1 MGPNTRVPLFING
14 FSLSSRTPIGVQT
27 VRLLGP
33 HRDWLHFHW
42 RTHNL
47 RPLDARSILFEN
59 PVLGR
64 FHFLRHPK
72 LLPAWEGLGISPWS
86 GSDLRPSLVKRLLN
100 YRERVSS
107 VYAAPLCETDAKR
120 CLKLVNLVGVP
131 FVLHL
136 WDVLHGDVARGALRE
151 LVERAESVFC
161 ISQPLLDD
169 VSLIREAELLS
180 FSRDASPITA
190 MPREEGALRVA
201 MHGTI
206 NCYPEGLDDLDQ
218 AIALLEPRGLKVEVS
233 FLGPQRILRRA
244 NTTLE
249 KRVNVRGFMPTQQ
262 DVDAELG
269 RAHVAFLPGPAV
281 DPGRDMRSRYSI
293 PSRMLDYLA
302 VGLPI
307 VGTVH
312 KASATAGFVRKL
324 GLDATATCSGPAE
337 IAEWLF
343 QLARPERWAE
353 QSARSCNAFDL
364 LQRQEDPAKRLKRA
378 LDNIAQPRPYSQTT
392 SVAAAGGENAW
403 YEGHGFGHAVE
414 AQ

>member
-27 VRLLGP
+27 LRLLGP

-47 RPLDARSILFEN
+47 RPLDERSILFEN
-59 PVLGR
+59 PFLGR
-64 FHFLRHPK
+64 FSFLRHPK

-86 GSDLRPSLVKRLLN
+86 GSDLRPSLVKRLLG

-136 WDVLHGDVARGALRE
+136 WDVLHGDIARGALRE

-180 FSRDASPITA
+180 FSRDASPIAA

-312 KASATAGFVRKL
+312 KASATAGFVKKL

-343 QLARPERWAE
+343 QLARPEQWAQ
-353 QSARSCNAFDL
+353 QSARSSNAFDM
-364 LQRQEDPAKRLKRA
+364 LQRQEDPAKTLKRA
-378 LDNIAQPRPYSQTT
+378 LDNIAQPGTYSQPLTRPRILG
-392 SVAAAGGENAW
+392 APHLAGFSRDVGYSES
-403 YEGHGFGHAVE
+403 
-414 AQ
+414 

>member
-27 VRLLGP
+27 LRLLGP

-47 RPLDARSILFEN
+47 RPLDERSILFEN
-59 PVLGR
+59 PFLGR
-64 FHFLRHPK
+64 FSFLRHPK

-86 GSDLRPSLVKRLLN
+86 GSDLRPSLVKRLLG

-136 WDVLHGDVARGALRE
+136 WDVLHGDIARGALRE

-206 NCYPEGLDDLDQ
+206 NCYPEGLNDLDQ
-218 AIALLEPRGLKVEVS
+218 AIALLEPRGLKVDVS

-312 KASATAGFVRKL
+312 KASATAGFVKKL
-324 GLDATATCSGPAE
+324 GLDAAATCSGPAE

-343 QLARPERWAE
+343 QLARPEQWAQE
-353 QSARSCNAFDL
+353 SARSCNAFDL

-378 LDNIAQPRPYSQTT
+378 LDNIASPRPYSQTT
-392 SVAAAGGENAW
+392 SVAGAENAW